1 MKTVAGEPVDQPVGA
16 AGRRGPLGRLTP
28 RERDVLAL
36 VARGLTD
43 AAIAGRLGIA
53 EATVHKHLEHVYR
66 KLSVTNRVSATITWL
81 ASA

>member
-1 MKTVAGEPVDQPVGA
+1 VNTFDGERVDR
-16 AGRRGPLGRLTP
+16 AGRRVPFGQLTP

-36 VARGLTD
+36 VARGFTD
-43 AAIAGRLGIA
+43 AVIAGRLGIA

-66 KLSVTNRVSATITWL
+66 KLGVTNRVSATITWL